1 MTKAEIIQALRCFE
15 DNEEVRIGCPSGDYW
30 GTFLAREVTSVET
43 AEVTE
48 SAYHNTF
55 KVVDDD
61 KRDNYEPD
69 ELKKVILIS

>member
-1 MTKAEIIQALRCFE
+1 MTKAELIQALACFE
-15 DNEEVRIGCPSGDYW
+15 NDDEVRIGCPSGDYW
-30 GTFLAREVTSVET
+30 GTFLAREVKSVEK
-43 AEVTE
+43 ADVTE

-61 KRDNYEPD
+61 KMDNYEPD